1 MRLGYLF
8 LYVLLILVCFEQCNY
23 ISYTPKSKRN
33 RSLARPSALIF
44 DRMVDFRI
52 EQGGWPISRQDFI
65 GKGIKYY
72 EVFNNFPYQTKEFKI
87 KDSNTMTFY
96 FSEYIQ
102 DVERYKK
109 TQKLDLN
116 SYNGHVNFYKEN
128 GKFLWTIAMRR

>member
-1 MRLGYLF
+1 MRFVYGF
-8 LYVLLILVCFEQCNY
+8 LLAFFLLICFEQCNY
-23 ISYTPKSKRN
+23 VSYTPKSNRN

-72 EVFNNFPYQTKEFKI
+72 EVLNDFPYQTTEFKI

-102 DVERYKK
+102 DIERYKK
-109 TQKLDLN
+109 TQKVDLN
-116 SYNGHVNFYKEN
+116 SYSGHVNFYKEN